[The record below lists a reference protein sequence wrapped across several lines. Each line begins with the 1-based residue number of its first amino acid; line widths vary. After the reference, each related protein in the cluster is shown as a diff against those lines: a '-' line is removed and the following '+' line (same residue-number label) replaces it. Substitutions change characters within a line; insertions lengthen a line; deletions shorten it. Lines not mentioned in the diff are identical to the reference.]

1 MVELHH
7 EAAVRISLDGQDK
20 AFLER
25 VELLKAEEGK
35 NIQSEFLLV
44 KLYFSKNY
52 ETQKYSSDWKAQLI
66 DTDTS

>member
-25 VELLKAEEGK
+25 VELLKAEGGK
-35 NIQSEFLLV
+35 NIQSEFMLV
-44 KLYFSKNY
+44 KLYFSKIMKHKNIPH
-52 ETQKYSSDWKAQLI
+52 TGKHS
-66 DTDTS
+66 